1 MAPSVDPAGVENA
14 RLRLAQT
21 IVAHAGLLVTENL
34 EALKAAARAGFAK

>member
-21 IVAHAGLLVTENL
+21 IVAHAACL
-34 EALKAAARAGFAK
+34 AQKIWKR